1 MVFYERAIYYEWS
14 AMCTYQLTGKGSI
27 KWICVPYL
35 VLLVPLKAFFVAF
48 IKVPQF
54 PSETWDSQH
63 WWRWILLRNS
73 FIFCYFIESCNN
85 DWKLLDPL
93 GFDPLLTFSSVS
105 NIQGNQPQRS
115 FLIIYASFFI
125 VPVYLFSLE
134 WLELSLKMVE
144 AQNQY

>member
-1 MVFYERAIYYEWS
+1 
-14 AMCTYQLTGKGSI
+14 MCTYQLTGKGSI

-35 VLLVPLKAFFVAF
+35 VPLVPLKAFFF
-48 IKVPQF
+48 FFYQSSSIPF
-54 PSETWDSQH
+54 RSMRQH
-63 WWRWILLRNS
+63 CWRWILLRNS

-85 DWKLLDPL
+85 DWKLLHHL

>member
-1 MVFYERAIYYEWS
+1 
-14 AMCTYQLTGKGSI
+14 MCTYQLTGKGSI

-35 VLLVPLKAFFVAF
+35 VPLVPLKAFFFF

-54 PSETWDSQH
+54 PSEAWDSQH
-63 WWRWILLRNS
+63 CWRWILLRNS
-73 FIFCYFIESCNN
+73 FIFCYFIESCKN
-85 DWKLLDPL
+85 DWKLLHHL

>member
-1 MVFYERAIYYEWS
+1 MVSYVYISINRKGKHK
-14 AMCTYQLTGKGSI
+14 MNLCTLFGTIGTPESI
-27 KWICVPYL
+27 
-35 VLLVPLKAFFVAF
+35 FFFF

-54 PSETWDSQH
+54 PSEPWDSQH
-63 WWRWILLRNS
+63 CWRWILLRNS

-85 DWKLLDPL
+85 DWKLLHPL

-105 NIQGNQPQRS
+105 YIQGNQPQRS
-115 FLIIYASFFI
+115 FLIIYTSFFI